1 MEDFRVFKDA
11 LIYTVCTEAVNAWM
25 DSSEKVSLIFLI
37 MIFTILVFISLQLN
51 TAIKTTGAIYL
62 PKTPLAFVSF
72 FTGTVLNLV
81 LQFQANLVT
90 KLVVRTLAPGTS
102 SIETIATFALLSI
115 FLLWLMAES
124 FKH

>member
-1 MEDFRVFKDA
+1 
-11 LIYTVCTEAVNAWM
+11 
-25 DSSEKVSLIFLI
+25 
-37 MIFTILVFISLQLN
+37 
-51 TAIKTTGAIYL
+51 
-62 PKTPLAFVSF
+62 
-72 FTGTVLNLV
+72 VLNLV